1 MDQLANGDGFD
12 IRRVL
17 MIVRRRWWLVLL
29 CAVAVTGATYAFT
42 KSTQPQY
49 TASAS
54 LLLQQTD
61 LDQVLLSQPLSQP
74 TVDPT
79 REAATNVAE
88 VASSQVAD
96 MTAAALHI
104 PERTIANELA
114 VSAAGQTDVVS
125 ISATDPSPRV
135 AANLVNTYAQQAII
149 FRRQADRAQV
159 LQVQRAVQAQ
169 LDAMSP
175 AARRGANG
183 QYLRQRNSELQYL
196 ADAQTGNAEILN
208 AANPPTTPSVPKTKR
223 NLILG
228 LLFGLVLGMGAAVGA
243 ERISRRVQISGEF
256 ADIHGLPVLVNVP
269 FSHGLSGGST
279 QPLEESDREPF
290 RMLLAKLRYSN
301 PGTNLRS
308 ILVTSAGAGEGKSTI
323 AWQLAGAA
331 AVGSSQRVLLIETD
345 LRRPVLAER
354 YGLRAAPGLADVLTQ
369 QSSMDDVIQT
379 VTVER
384 DGNSAGPS
392 KTIDVLV
399 GGPATRQAS
408 SLIDSGLMTQILLS
422 VGKVYDLIVI
432 DSPPLLMSDAV
443 PLLSKVSGVLVVSR
457 VGVTTRDE
465 AAMLRDQ
472 LRALHAPALG
482 LIANGVKG
490 GLGQY
495 GYYGGRNYHWDSPN
509 VRDPSGRIIGSRTG
523 GYTVATNSM
532 APGPQSPAS
541 LRQTRPAGLESDVG
555 SRIGAYTVAANS
567 MAPGPQS
574 PGSLRQT
581 SPAGPDESDV
591 SLLRPQLHEG
601 GAPAAGPELSGT
613 ASESS
618 HAGSPPG
625 QSPGL
630 TPAGDA
636 DTGSDRS
643 AEPGA
648 EAGANRGAP
657 RRRLAPGSRQK
668 KSR

>member
-1 MDQLANGDGFD
+1 MDQLATGDGFD

-17 MIVRRRWWLVLL
+17 MIVRRRWWLMLL
-29 CAVAVTGATYAFT
+29 CTVAVTGAAYAFT
-42 KSTQPQY
+42 KSTQKQY

-54 LLLQQTD
+54 LLLQQTN

-88 VASSQVAD
+88 VSSSQVAD

-104 PERTIANELA
+104 PETKIANELT

-175 AARRGANG
+175 VASSGASG
-183 QYLRQRNSELQYL
+183 KYLRQRNSELQYL
-196 ADAQTGNAEILN
+196 ADAQTGNAQILN
-208 AANPPTTPSVPKTKR
+208 AAKPPTTPSIPKTKR

-228 LLFGLVLGMGAAVGA
+228 LLFGLVLGIGAAVGA
-243 ERISRRVQISGEF
+243 ERISRRVRISGEL
-256 ADIHGLPVLVNVP
+256 ADIHGLPVLVDVP
-269 FSHGLSGGST
+269 SSHGLSSSST
-279 QPLEESDREPF
+279 GPPEESDREPF

-308 ILVTSAGAGEGKSTI
+308 ILITSAGAGEGKSTI
-323 AWQLAGAA
+323 AWHLAAAA

-354 YGLRAAPGLADVLTQ
+354 HGLRAEPGLADILTQ
-369 QSSMDDVIQT
+369 QGSMDDVIQT
-379 VTVER
+379 VTVEH
-384 DGNSAGPS
+384 DGNGAGPS

-399 GGPATRQAS
+399 GGAATRQAS
-408 SLIDSGLMTQILLS
+408 SLIDSESMTQILLGVS
-422 VGKVYDLIVI
+422 KVYDLIVI

-443 PLLSKVSGVLVVSR
+443 PLLSKVSGVLIVSR

-482 LIANGVKG
+482 VVANGVKA

-495 GYYGGRNYHWDSPN
+495 GYYGGRSYHWDG
-509 VRDPSGRIIGSRTG
+509 PSGRGPSEGIVGSLTGEYTASTNSMAPEPQPPASSRQTRPAGLGSDVGSRTG
-523 GYTVATNSM
+523 GYTASTTSM
-532 APGPQSPAS
+532 APGSQTPAS
-541 LRQTRPAGLESDVG
+541 VPHTPPAGV
-555 SRIGAYTVAANS
+555 
-567 MAPGPQS
+567 
-574 PGSLRQT
+574 
-581 SPAGPDESDV
+581 DESDV
-591 SLLRPQLHEG
+591 LLLRPQLHEG
-601 GAPAAGPELSGT
+601 GAPAAGPELPGMV
-613 ASESS
+613 AESS
-618 HAGSPPG
+618 RAGSSAGP
-625 QSPGL
+625 SPDL
-630 TPAGDA
+630 TPAGGA
-636 DTGSDRS
+636 ETGSDRT
-643 AEPGA
+643 AGRGA
-648 EAGANRGAP
+648 QAGANAGAS
-657 RRRLAPGSRQK
+657 RRRLAAGSRRK